1 MKKLLLFVI
10 ACTLG
15 LFTVNAQNRLESITK
30 AYEGDNITYVY
41 ASETSNEVVKVL
53 KGVDQGYGQYT
64 TFLTYENGLL
74 KSTEYAFVDADAT
87 INDIDKTSYSA
98 EWDVVE
104 YTYSEGRLAS
114 YKELQYR
121 NWYSSTEP
129 QSETEYT
136 LVYDGD
142 KVTSITFGTSK
153 ITYTYENGKLV
164 QEEKSYY
171 DQWATPPGDVV
182 DYSIEYIY
190 DEAGNCVSATKYTHY
205 NGKTPSETT
214 EYVYDVTKLATDVYS
229 FAYPYEVKPVNVNII
244 TKASTYGYYADWFYN
259 EETDEWEQGEPTKGE
274 ATVATYN
281 YSFATI
287 SAPVA
292 PTGLTAEVLSDTEV
306 KLMWD
311 VVADATSYNVY
322 NGTELVAENVTET
335 TYTVNG
341 LTAATE
347 YTFTVTAVN
356 EGGESAASN
365 EAKVTTLKAI
375 EINFEAIAF
384 GEVTVGG
391 EYWSKVGATKD
402 VKVTP
407 FGKEVKSIT
416 VDNAFFT
423 LPEIDLTAETI
434 TFAVGYDV
442 NAAAG
447 EYEGN
452 LVVTL
457 ATDATYTVPMT
468 ATAYAPVTPDVFEL
482 AQEITFTDGVYTNT
496 PDFATLHDN
505 YLGAPDAVYT
515 FTLEDNEAV
524 EVTVTGENAKHA
536 IYAEGDFTTSLQRT
550 EKILSTTFSYDFND
564 GNLDDFIVVDNDEF
578 DYTWELE
585 EDDTDGYELVS
596 YSFLGAYEG
605 DQWVIYV
612 QEADE
617 RIITKEA
624 YPLTQNSVLALDID
638 VDGKVWE
645 EIFVEVTTDGE
656 NFTELAKVADDEYTY
671 SEDWIAKKVNIGAKL
686 AEAGLEFGEYQIAL
700 RHNYQGGGRF
710 AVDNLSLT
718 ERGLVYPAGK
728 YFLVAA
734 AETEFSVEV
743 KSVVYT
749 GTEVVDVPAAPVVE
763 ATANVNAI
771 VLTWAAVETATSYN
785 VYQGEEKLANVTE
798 LTYTVEGLDFETE
811 YCFTVTA
818 VNENGESKATEACAT
833 TEKDPDAP
841 VVEVLLFE
849 DFESYEAG
857 NQIAKDGAEYWTT
870 WSKKVGG
877 ATDGV
882 VAEKDGNK
890 YGHLTH
896 GVDQVLLLG
905 GYQSGVFD
913 LEFDMYIPAEKV
925 AYYNLL
931 HEFNGSNSE
940 WAMQAYIHLTDNGQS
955 NPQYAQG
962 HGTLHAGSNST
973 ADVPCVHDGW
983 MHFRVH
989 IDANTDKAEYY
1000 YTMPGEE
1007 EQKACEWTWSLES
1020 FGGSTVGRKLD
1031 AMNFYPL
1038 NANSEYYIDNISL
1051 TRIGGEAEIAI
1062 GFDTDKVEC
1071 NLDAD
1076 DMNTVEFV
1084 VENTGNSIVDYTAW
1098 VDYGEGAMSDA
1109 YESVTYSL
1117 EDLSN
1122 ATVYG
1127 WTTDQPLTFEVAA
1140 LYPSSAYATSLMGT
1154 YLSEVTYLLPE
1165 LIDPQTGE
1173 SLPSIEPGTGLTF
1186 RVYEQG
1192 INGVPGKVLAEK
1204 VIPAE
1209 DVVFDWNVATF
1220 DEPVALTGFDFYIA
1234 VEMTQALDGSTM
1246 TLDGNDK
1253 ATTAGFGDLF
1263 RQSSGAFMSFTEV
1276 AKVNEGSW
1284 TLVALCEGNPVI
1296 GGWAEL
1302 DKKSGS
1308 LAIGAKETINVEF
1321 SSFYLEPGK
1330 TYDAKIVFNSTASEE
1345 SIELPV
1351 SLYVFP
1357 EDVEEILS
1365 NTYNIYPNPTAAQ
1378 VTVEGENINY
1388 IAVYNSVG
1396 QLVKVVRTQN
1406 NVVDMSAN
1414 DNGVYFFNI
1423 VDNAGQ
1429 SSVQRVVVA
1438 K

>member
-15 LFTVNAQNRLESITK
+15 LFGTVNAQNNRLVSVTQTN
-30 AYEGDNITYVY
+30 EGNNITYVY
-41 ASETSNEVVKVL
+41 ESESSNKVVEIR
-53 KGVDQGYGQYT
+53 KGVDQGWGQYT
-64 TFLTYENGLL
+64 TFLNYDANGLL
-74 KSTEYAFVDADAT
+74 SSTEYAFADA
-87 INDIDKTSYSA
+87 NGVDKESYSA
-98 EWDVVE
+98 EWTTVE
-104 YTYSEGRLAS
+104 YTYADGKLAS
-114 YKELQYR
+114 YTVKEFE
-121 NWYSSTEP
+121 NWTLYQEASDISV
-129 QSETEYT
+129 YT
-136 LVYDGD
+136 LVYEGNNVVE
-142 KVTSITFGTSK
+142 VTSTREYYGYDFDSNSNKFVTGAPTK
-153 ITYTYENGKLV
+153 TTYTYEDGKLV
-164 QEEKSYY
+164 GAEYFWY
-171 DQWATPPGDVV
+171 DQWAATPGFST
-182 DYSIEYIY
+182 DYTVTYAY
-190 DEAGNCVSATKYTHY
+190 DAAGNCVSATKS
-205 NGKTPSETT
+205 NGEVTS
-214 EYVYDVTKLATDVYS
+214 YIYDVTKLASDVYC
-229 FAYPYEVKPVNVNII
+229 FAYPQDVNPVSTNVI
-244 TKASTYGYYADWFYN
+244 ASTVTGDVVSTYN
-259 EETDEWEQGEPTKGE
+259 YNF
-274 ATVATYN
+274 ATVA
-281 YSFATI
+281 
-287 SAPVA
+287 APIA
-292 PTGLTAEVLSDTEV
+292 PAGLAAEVLSDTEV
-306 KLMWD
+306 KLTWNA
-311 VVADATSYNVY
+311 VEDATSYNVY
-322 NGTELVAENVTET
+322 NGTEKVAENVTET
-335 TYTVNG
+335 TYTVTG

-356 EGGESAASN
+356 GGGESAASN
-365 EAKVTTLKAI
+365 EAKATTLKSV
-375 EINFEAIAF
+375 EIAPEAVAF

-391 EYWSKVGATKD
+391 EYWSKTGTTRE
-402 VKVTP
+402 VTVNA

-416 VDNAFFT
+416 VDNAFFV
-423 LPEIDLTAETI
+423 LPTIDLTAEVI
-434 TFAVGYDV
+434 EFAVGY
-442 NAAAG
+442 NNNGAAG
-447 EYEGN
+447 EQEGTIT
-452 LVVTL
+452 VTL
-457 ATDATYTVPMT
+457 ANDATYTVPVT

-482 AQEITFTDGVYTNT
+482 AQEITFTEGVYTNT

-564 GNLDDFIVVDNDEF
+564 GNLDDFIVVDNDEY

-585 EDDTDGYELVS
+585 EDDADGYELVS
-596 YSFLGAYEG
+596 YSFLGDYEG

-624 YPLTQNSVLALDID
+624 YALTQNSVLALDID

-710 AVDNLSLT
+710 AIDNLSLT

-749 GTEVVDVPAAPVVE
+749 GTEVIDVPAAPAVE
-763 ATANVNAI
+763 ATANTNAI

-785 VYQGEEKLANVTE
+785 VYQGAEKLANVTE
-798 LTYTVEGLDFETE
+798 LTYTVEGLDFDTE

-818 VNENGESKATEACAT
+818 VNENGESQATEACAT

-849 DFESYEAG
+849 DFENYEAG
-857 NQIAKDGAEYWTT
+857 EKIAKDGAEYWTT
-870 WSKKVGG
+870 WSKQVGG
-877 ATDGV
+877 ATDGIV
-882 VAEKDGNK
+882 SETDGNK
-890 YGHLTH
+890 YGHLTY

-905 GYQSGVFD
+905 GYQSGIFD

-931 HEFNGSNSE
+931 HEFNSSNSQ
-940 WAMQAYIHLTDNGQS
+940 WAMQAYLHLTDDGQS

-989 IDANTDKAEYY
+989 IDANTDKAEYF

-1051 TRIGGEAEIAI
+1051 TRIGGEAEIALE
-1062 GFDTDKVEC
+1062 FDTDKVEC
-1071 NLDAD
+1071 NINVD

-1098 VDYGEGAMSDA
+1098 VDYGEGAMNGN
-1109 YESVTYSL
+1109 YELVTYSL
-1117 EDLSN
+1117 EDLTN

-1127 WTTDQPLTFEVAA
+1127 WTTDKPLTFEVAA
-1140 LYPSSAYATSLMGT
+1140 LYPSSSYANSLMGT
-1154 YLSEVTYLLPE
+1154 YLTEVTYLLPE
-1165 LIDPQTGE
+1165 LVDPQTGE
-1173 SLPSIEPGTGLTF
+1173 SLPTIEPGTGLTF

-1209 DVVFDWNVATF
+1209 EVVFDWNVATF
-1220 DEPVALTGFDFYIA
+1220 DEPVVLTGFDFYIA

-1253 ATTAGFGDLF
+1253 ATTAGYGDLF
-1263 RQSSGAFMSFTEV
+1263 RQSSGAYMSFTEV
-1276 AKVNEGSW
+1276 AKVNKGSW
-1284 TLVALCEGNPVI
+1284 TLVAVCEGEPI
-1296 GGWAEL
+1296 LGGWAEL

-1308 LAIGAKETINVEF
+1308 LAIGASQKINVEF
-1321 SSFYLEPGK
+1321 SSFGLEGGK

-1345 SIELPV
+1345 SIELPL

-1365 NTYNIYPNPTAAQ
+1365 NTYNIYPNPTTAQ

-1396 QLVKVVRTQN
+1396 QLVKVVKTQN
-1406 NVVDMSAN
+1406 HVVDMSAN
-1414 DNGVYFFNI
+1414 ENGVYFFNI

>member
-15 LFTVNAQNRLESITK
+15 LFGTVNAQNRLVSVTQTN
-30 AYEGDNITYVY
+30 EGNNITYVY
-41 ASETSNEVVKVL
+41 ESETSNKVVEIRD
-53 KGVDQGYGQYT
+53 GVHNDEWGWQIV
-64 TFLTYENGLL
+64 TFLTYDANGQLVSTEKGTYYDEGGIDKESTYAPEWNTVDYTYTDGKL
-74 KSTEYAFVDADAT
+74 TSFVTKTYKNWEVYQEPCDIKNYTVVYEGDNVVELTSTYTYWGYDFDSNSNKFVEGNPSKST
-87 INDIDKTSYSA
+87 YS
-98 EWDVVE
+98 
-104 YTYSEGRLAS
+104 
-114 YKELQYR
+114 
-121 NWYSSTEP
+121 
-129 QSETEYT
+129 
-136 LVYDGD
+136 
-142 KVTSITFGTSK
+142 
-153 ITYTYENGKLV
+153 YENGKLV
-164 QEEKSYY
+164 GAEYFYY
-171 DQWATPPGDVV
+171 DKWTTPPGFFS
-182 DYSIEYIY
+182 DYTVTYAY
-190 DEAGNCVSATKYTHY
+190 DAAGNCVSATKS
-205 NGKTPSETT
+205 NGEVTS
-214 EYVYDVTKLATDVYS
+214 YIYDVTKLATDVYC
-229 FAYPYEVKPVNVNII
+229 FAYPQDVNPVSTNVIA
-244 TKASTYGYYADWFYN
+244 TVTTGDVVSTYNYN
-259 EETDEWEQGEPTKGE
+259 F
-274 ATVATYN
+274 ATVA
-281 YSFATI
+281 
-287 SAPVA
+287 APIA
-292 PTGLTAEVLSDTEV
+292 PAGLTAEVLSDTEV
-306 KLMWD
+306 KLAWD
-311 VVADATSYNVY
+311 AVEGATSYNVY
-322 NGTELVAENVTET
+322 NGTEKVAENVTET
-335 TYTVNG
+335 TYTVTG

-365 EAKVTTLKAI
+365 AATTTTLKAV
-375 EINFEAIAF
+375 EIAPEAVAF

-391 EYWSKVGATKD
+391 EYWSKVGTTRD
-402 VKVTP
+402 VRVST

-416 VDNAFFT
+416 VDNEFFV
-423 LPEIDLTAETI
+423 LPANIDLTAEMI
-434 TFAVGYDV
+434 QFAVGY
-442 NAAAG
+442 NNNGAAG
-447 EYEGN
+447 EQEGTITI
-452 LVVTL
+452 TL
-457 ATDATYTVPMT
+457 ASDATYTIPVT

-482 AQEITFTDGVYTNT
+482 AQEITFTEGVYTNT

-524 EVTVTGENAKHA
+524 EVNVTGENAKHA
-536 IYAEGDFTTSLQRT
+536 IYAEGDFTTSLQKT

-564 GNLDDFIVVDNDEF
+564 GSLDDFIVVDNDEYE
-578 DYTWELE
+578 YTWELE
-585 EDDTDGYELVS
+585 EDDADGYELVS
-596 YSFLGAYEG
+596 YSFLGDYED

-624 YPLTQNSVLALDID
+624 YALTQNSVLAMDINTA
-638 VDGKVWE
+638 GKYGLV
-645 EIFVEVTTDGE
+645 IKVEVTKDGE
-656 NFTELAKVADDEYTY
+656 TFTELAEVGIEPEEQT
-671 SEDWIAKKVNIGAKL
+671 EDQSAWWLTKKVNIGAKL

-700 RHNYQGGGRF
+700 YHKENGGDRF

-734 AETEFSVEV
+734 AETAFSVEV

-749 GTEVVDVPAAPVVE
+749 GTEAIDVPAAPAVE
-763 ATANVNAI
+763 ATANANAI

-798 LTYTVEGLDFETE
+798 LTYTVEGLEFDTE
-811 YCFTVTA
+811 YCYTVTA

-841 VVEVLLFE
+841 IVEVLLFE

-857 NQIAKDGAEYWTT
+857 NKIAKDGAAHWTT
-870 WSKKVGG
+870 WSKQVGG

-890 YGHLTH
+890 YGYLTH

-925 AYYNLL
+925 AYYNIL
-931 HEFNGSNSE
+931 HDFNGSNSE
-940 WAMQAYIHLTDNGQS
+940 WAMQAYLHLTDDGGQTES
-955 NPQYAQG
+955 QYAQG

-989 IDANTDKAEYY
+989 IDANTDKAEYF
-1000 YTMPGEE
+1000 YTLPGEE

-1038 NANSEYYIDNISL
+1038 NENSEYYIDNISL
-1051 TRIGGEAEIAI
+1051 TRIGGEAEIALE
-1062 GFDTDKVEC
+1062 FNTEKVEGSM
-1071 NLDAD
+1071 DVD
-1076 DMNTVEFV
+1076 DMGSVEFV

-1098 VDYGEGAMSDA
+1098 VDYGEGAMSES
-1109 YESVTYSL
+1109 YELVTYSL
-1117 EDLSN
+1117 EDLTN

-1127 WTTDQPLTFEVAA
+1127 WTADKPLTFEIAA
-1140 LYPSSAYATSLMGT
+1140 LYPSSSYANSLMGT
-1154 YLSEVTYLLPE
+1154 YLTEVTYLLPE
-1165 LIDPQTGE
+1165 LINPETQE
-1173 SLPSIEPGTGLTF
+1173 VLPSIEPGTGLTF
-1186 RVYEQG
+1186 RVYAQG
-1192 INGVPGKVLAEK
+1192 INGVPGAVLAEK

-1209 DVVFDWNVATF
+1209 EVVFDWNVATF

-1234 VEMTQALDGSTM
+1234 VEMTQALEGSTM

-1263 RQSSGAFMSFTEV
+1263 RQSSGAYMSFTEV
-1276 AKVNEGSW
+1276 AKVNKGSW
-1284 TLVALCEGNPVI
+1284 TLVAVCEGEPVL

-1308 LAIGAKETINVEF
+1308 LAIGASQKINVEF
-1321 SSFYLEPGK
+1321 STFGLEKGK
-1330 TYDAKIVFNSTASEE
+1330 TYDAKIVFATTASEE
-1345 SIELPV
+1345 NIELPL
-1351 SLYVFP
+1351 SLHVWG

-1365 NTYNIYPNPTAAQ
+1365 NTYSIYPNPTTAQ

-1396 QLVKVVRTQN
+1396 QLVKVVKTSN
-1406 NVVDMSAN
+1406 HVVDMSAN
-1414 DNGVYFFNI
+1414 ENGVYFFNI

-1429 SSVQRVVVA
+1429 SSLQRVVVA

>member
-15 LFTVNAQNRLESITK
+15 LFGTVNAQNRLVSVTQTN
-30 AYEGDNITYVY
+30 EGNNITYVY
-41 ASETSNEVVKVL
+41 ESESSNKVVEIR

-64 TFLTYENGLL
+64 TFLNYDANGLL
-74 KSTEYAFVDADAT
+74 SSTDYGWADA
-87 INDIDKTSYSA
+87 NGIDKDCSSSC
-98 EWDVVE
+98 EWTTVE
-104 YTYSEGRLAS
+104 YTYTDGKLTS
-114 YKELQYR
+114 YTVKEFE
-121 NWYSSTEP
+121 NWTLYQEACDITV
-129 QSETEYT
+129 YT
-136 LVYDGD
+136 LTYEGNNVVEITSTREYYGYDFDSNSNKFVAGAPT
-142 KVTSITFGTSK
+142 KT
-153 ITYTYENGKLV
+153 TYTYEDGKLV
-164 QEEKSYY
+164 GAEYFWY
-171 DQWATPPGDVV
+171 DQWAATPGFST
-182 DYSIEYIY
+182 DYTVTYAY
-190 DEAGNCVSATKYTHY
+190 DAAGNCVSATKS
-205 NGKTPSETT
+205 NGEVTS
-214 EYVYDVTKLATDVYS
+214 YIYDVTKLATDVYC
-229 FAYPYEVKPVNVNII
+229 FAYPQDVNPVSTNVIA
-244 TKASTYGYYADWFYN
+244 TATTGDVVSTYNYN
-259 EETDEWEQGEPTKGE
+259 F
-274 ATVATYN
+274 ATVA
-281 YSFATI
+281 
-287 SAPVA
+287 APIA
-292 PTGLTAEVLSDTEV
+292 PAGLTAEVLSDTEV
-306 KLMWD
+306 KLAWNA
-311 VVADATSYNVY
+311 VEDATSYNVY
-322 NGTELVAENVTET
+322 NGTEKVAENVTET
-335 TYTVNG
+335 TYTVTG

-365 EAKVTTLKAI
+365 EATTTTLKAV
-375 EINFEAIAF
+375 EIAPEAVAF

-391 EYWSKVGATKD
+391 EYWSKVGTTRD
-402 VKVTP
+402 VRVST

-416 VDNAFFT
+416 VDNEFFV
-423 LPEIDLTAETI
+423 LPANIDLTAEMI
-434 TFAVGYDV
+434 QFAVGY
-442 NAAAG
+442 NNNGAAG
-447 EYEGN
+447 EQEGTITI
-452 LVVTL
+452 TL
-457 ATDATYTVPMT
+457 ASDATYTIPVT

-482 AQEITFTDGVYTNT
+482 AQEITFTEGVYTNT

-564 GNLDDFIVVDNDEF
+564 GSLDDFIVVDNDEYE
-578 DYTWELE
+578 YTWELE
-585 EDDTDGYELVS
+585 EDDADGYELVS
-596 YSFLGAYEG
+596 YSFFADYEG
-605 DQWVIYV
+605 SEYKIYV

-624 YPLTQNSVLALDID
+624 YPLTQNSVLAMDIN
-638 VDGKVWE
+638 VDGKAWE

-656 NFTELAKVADDEYTY
+656 NFTELAKVTDDEYTY
-671 SEDWIAKKVNIGAKL
+671 SYDWLAKKVNIGAKL

-700 RHNYQGGGRF
+700 RHKFNGGGRF

-734 AETEFSVEV
+734 AETAFSVEV

-749 GTEVVDVPAAPVVE
+749 GTEAIDVPAAPAVE
-763 ATANVNAI
+763 ATANANAI

-798 LTYTVEGLDFETE
+798 LTYTVEGLEFDTE

-818 VNENGESKATEACAT
+818 VNENGESQATEACAT

-841 VVEVLLFE
+841 IVEVLLFE

-857 NQIAKDGAEYWTT
+857 NKIAKDGAAHWTT
-870 WSKKVGG
+870 WSKQVGG

-890 YGHLTH
+890 YGYLTH

-925 AYYNLL
+925 AYYNIL
-931 HEFNGSNSE
+931 HDFNGSNSE
-940 WAMQAYIHLTDNGQS
+940 WAMQAYLHLTDDGGQTES
-955 NPQYAQG
+955 QYAQG

-989 IDANTDKAEYY
+989 IDANTDKAEYF
-1000 YTMPGEE
+1000 YTMPGQE

-1038 NANSEYYIDNISL
+1038 NENSEYYIDNISL
-1051 TRIGGEAEIAI
+1051 TRIGGEAEIALE
-1062 GFDTDKVEC
+1062 FNTEKVEGSM
-1071 NLDAD
+1071 DVD
-1076 DMNTVEFV
+1076 DMGSVEFV

-1098 VDYGEGAMSDA
+1098 VDYGEGAMSES
-1109 YESVTYSL
+1109 YELVTYSL
-1117 EDLSN
+1117 EDLAN

-1127 WTTDQPLTFEVAA
+1127 WTADKPLTFEIAA
-1140 LYPSSAYATSLMGT
+1140 LYPSSSYANSLMGT
-1154 YLSEVTYLLPE
+1154 YLTEVTYLLPE
-1165 LIDPQTGE
+1165 LVNPETQE
-1173 SLPSIEPGTGLTF
+1173 VLPSIEPGTGLTF
-1186 RVYEQG
+1186 RVYAQG
-1192 INGVPGKVLAEK
+1192 INGVPGAVLAEK

-1209 DVVFDWNVATF
+1209 EVVFDWNVATF

-1234 VEMTQALDGSTM
+1234 VEMTQALEGSTM

-1263 RQSSGAFMSFTEV
+1263 RQSSGAYMSFTEV
-1276 AKVNEGSW
+1276 AKVNKGSW
-1284 TLVALCEGNPVI
+1284 TLVAVCEGEPVL

-1308 LAIGAKETINVEF
+1308 LAIGASQKVNVEF
-1321 SSFYLEPGK
+1321 STFGLEKGK
-1330 TYDAKIVFNSTASEE
+1330 TYDAKIVFATTASEE
-1345 SIELPV
+1345 NIELPL
-1351 SLYVFP
+1351 SLHVWG

-1365 NTYNIYPNPTAAQ
+1365 NTYSIYPNPTAAQ

-1396 QLVKVVRTQN
+1396 QLVKVVKTSN
-1406 NVVDMSAN
+1406 HVVDMSAN
-1414 DNGVYFFNI
+1414 ENGVYFFNI

>member
-15 LFTVNAQNRLESITK
+15 LFGTVNAQNRLVSVTQTN
-30 AYEGDNITYVY
+30 EGNNITYVY
-41 ASETSNEVVKVL
+41 ESESSNKVVEIR

-64 TFLTYENGLL
+64 TFLNYDANGLL
-74 KSTEYAFVDADAT
+74 SSTDYGWADA
-87 INDIDKTSYSA
+87 NGIDKECSSSC
-98 EWDVVE
+98 EWTTVE
-104 YTYSEGRLAS
+104 YTYTDGKLTS
-114 YKELQYR
+114 YTVKEFE
-121 NWYSSTEP
+121 NWTLYQEP
-129 QSETEYT
+129 CDITVYT
-136 LVYDGD
+136 LTYEGNNVVEITSTREYYGYDFASNTNMFVAGAPT
-142 KVTSITFGTSK
+142 KT
-153 ITYTYENGKLV
+153 TYTYEDGKLV
-164 QEEKSYY
+164 GAEYFWY
-171 DQWATPPGDVV
+171 DQWAATPGFST
-182 DYSIEYIY
+182 DYTVTYAY
-190 DEAGNCVSATKYTHY
+190 DAAGNCVSATKS
-205 NGKTPSETT
+205 NGEVTS
-214 EYVYDVTKLATDVYS
+214 YIYDVTKLASDVYC
-229 FAYPYEVKPVNVNII
+229 FAYPQDVNPVSTNVI
-244 TKASTYGYYADWFYN
+244 ASVTTGD
-259 EETDEWEQGEPTKGE
+259 
-274 ATVATYN
+274 VVSTYN
-281 YSFATI
+281 YNFATI
-287 SAPVA
+287 AAPIA
-292 PTGLTAEVLSDTEV
+292 PAGLTAEVLSDTEV
-306 KLMWD
+306 KLTWNA
-311 VVADATSYNVY
+311 VEGVTSYNVY
-322 NGTELVAENVTET
+322 NGTEKIAENVAET
-335 TYTVNG
+335 TYTATA

-365 EAKVTTLKAI
+365 EAKATTLKAV
-375 EINFEAIAF
+375 EIAPEAVAF

-391 EYWSKVGATKD
+391 EYWSKTGTTREVAVNT
-402 VKVTP
+402 

-416 VDNAFFT
+416 VDNEFFV
-423 LPEIDLTAETI
+423 LPANIDLTAEVI
-434 TFAVGYDV
+434 EFAVGY
-442 NAAAG
+442 NNNGAAG
-447 EYEGN
+447 EQEGTITI
-452 LVVTL
+452 TL
-457 ATDATYTVPMT
+457 ANDATYTVPVT

-585 EDDTDGYELVS
+585 EDDADGYELVS
-596 YSFLGAYEG
+596 YSFLADYEG
-605 DQWVIYV
+605 DEYKIYV

-624 YPLTQNSVLALDID
+624 YALTQNSVLAMDID
-638 VDGKVWE
+638 LDAKPWE

-656 NFTELAKVADDEYTY
+656 NFTELAKITDEEYTF

-841 VVEVLLFE
+841 VVEVLIYE

-857 NQIAKDGAEYWTT
+857 EQIAKDGAEYWTT

-931 HEFNGSNSE
+931 HEFNSSNSE
-940 WAMQAYIHLTDNGQS
+940 WAMQAYLHLTDNGQS

-1000 YTMPGEE
+1000 YTMPGQE

-1020 FGGSTVGRKLD
+1020 FGGSTVSRKLD

-1084 VENTGNSIVDYTAW
+1084 VENTGGSIVDYTAW

-1109 YESVTYSL
+1109 YELVTYSL
-1117 EDLSN
+1117 EDLTN

-1127 WTTDQPLTFEVAA
+1127 WTADEPLTFEVAA
-1140 LYPSSAYATSLMGT
+1140 LYPSTAYSTSLMGT

-1165 LIDPQTGE
+1165 LTNPQTGE
-1173 SLPSIEPGTGLTF
+1173 VLPSIEPGTGLTF

-1209 DVVFDWNVATF
+1209 EVVFDWNVAKF

-1253 ATTAGFGDLF
+1253 ATTAGYGDLF

-1284 TLVALCEGNPVI
+1284 TLVAVCEGNPVI

-1321 SSFYLEPGK
+1321 SSFYLEAGK

-1365 NTYNIYPNPTAAQ
+1365 NTYNIYPNPTSAQ

-1396 QLVKVVRTQN
+1396 QLVKVVKTQD

-1414 DNGVYFFNI
+1414 ENGVYFFNI

>member
-15 LFTVNAQNRLESITK
+15 LFGTVNAQNRLVSVTQTN
-30 AYEGDNITYVY
+30 EGNNITYVY
-41 ASETSNEVVKVL
+41 ESETSNKVVRID
-53 KGVDQGYGQYT
+53 KGVYNEEYGSQEVTQLAYDA
-64 TFLTYENGLL
+64 NGLL
-74 KSTEYAFVDADAT
+74 TKSERVWLWADAPDYGGEWTVNNYNYTDGVLTSYTEEEWKHWYSDDEPYDVTEYTITYNAQGQLETITDVDGNGGRT
-87 INDIDKTSYSA
+87 VTFSYD
-98 EWDVVE
+98 E
-104 YTYSEGRLAS
+104 EGRLVK
-114 YKELQYR
+114 KEKTYYFV
-121 NWYSSTEP
+121 WDEP
-129 QSETEYT
+129 RVDY
-136 LVYDGD
+136 
-142 KVTSITFGTSK
+142 
-153 ITYTYENGKLV
+153 
-164 QEEKSYY
+164 
-171 DQWATPPGDVV
+171 V
-182 DYSIEYIY
+182 DYSYEYAY
-190 DEAGNCVSATKYTHY
+190 DAAGNCVTATSA
-205 NGKTPSETT
+205 NGEVTS
-214 EYVYDVTKLATDVYS
+214 YIYDVTKLATDVYCFS
-229 FAYPYEVKPVNVNII
+229 YPQDVNPVSTNII
-244 TKASTYGYYADWFYN
+244 STASTGDVVLTYN
-259 EETDEWEQGEPTKGE
+259 YNF
-274 ATVATYN
+274 ATVA
-281 YSFATI
+281 
-287 SAPVA
+287 APVA

-306 KLMWD
+306 KLAWNA
-311 VVADATSYNVY
+311 VEGATSYNVY
-322 NGTELVAENVTET
+322 NGTELAGTATET
-335 TYTVNG
+335 TFTVTG
-341 LTAATE
+341 LTAETE

-365 EAKVTTLKAI
+365 AATTTTLKAV
-375 EINFEAIAF
+375 EIAPEAVAF

-391 EYWSKVGATKD
+391 EYWSKVGT
-402 VKVTP
+402 TREIRIST

-416 VDNAFFT
+416 VDNAFFV
-423 LPEIDLTAETI
+423 LPVDIDLTAEVI
-434 TFAVGYDV
+434 EFAVGY
-442 NAAAG
+442 NNNGAAG
-447 EYEGN
+447 EQEGTITI
-452 LVVTL
+452 TL
-457 ATDATYTVPMT
+457 ANDATYTVPVT

-482 AQEITFTDGVYTNT
+482 AQEITFTEGVYTNT

-564 GNLDDFIVVDNDEF
+564 GNLDDFIVVDNDEY

-585 EDDTDGYELVS
+585 EDDADGYELVS
-596 YSFLGAYEG
+596 YSFLGDYEG

-656 NFTELAKVADDEYTY
+656 NFTELAKVFDDEYTY

-700 RHNYQGGGRF
+700 RHNYQGGARF

-841 VVEVLLFE
+841 IVEVLLFE

-857 NQIAKDGAEYWTT
+857 EQIAKDGAEYWTT

-890 YGHLTH
+890 YGYLTH

-1062 GFDTDKVEC
+1062 GFDKDKVEC

-1098 VDYGEGAMSDA
+1098 VDYGEGAMSDN
-1109 YESVTYSL
+1109 YDLVTYSL
-1117 EDLSN
+1117 DDLSN

-1140 LYPSSAYATSLMGT
+1140 LYPSSAYSTSLMGT

-1165 LIDPQTGE
+1165 LIDPNTQE
-1173 SLPSIEPGTGLTF
+1173 VLPSIEPGTGLTF

-1263 RQSSGAFMSFTEV
+1263 RQSSGAYMSFTEV
-1276 AKVNEGSW
+1276 AKVNKGSW
-1284 TLVALCEGNPVI
+1284 TLVAVCEGNPVI

-1351 SLYVFP
+1351 SLHVFP

-1365 NTYNIYPNPTAAQ
+1365 NTYNIYPNPTSAQ
-1378 VTVEGENINY
+1378 VTVEGDNINY

-1396 QLVKVVRTQN
+1396 QLVKVVKTQD

-1414 DNGVYFFNI
+1414 ENGVYFFNI